1 MKTEDTLYI
10 KILIWAYQRQEAGFS
25 WGDLKTEFGLS
36 SAQEQW
42 VQKIFRSNMPASDNL
57 IDHLSY
63 NEQKDSHLFVIT
75 SKGTSA
81 AIEYLNLMEAKISS
95 KRAEKIALVAIVIG
109 ATVGVFQIII
119 AFCQ

>member
-25 WGDLKTEFGLS
+25 WGDLKTEFELS

-42 VQKIFRSNMPASDNL
+42 IQKIFRSNMPASDNL

-81 AIEYLNLMEAKISS
+81 AIEYLNLMEAKMSS

-109 ATVGVFQIII
+109 ATVGVFQIIV
-119 AFCQ
+119 ALCR

>member
-25 WGDLKTEFGLS
+25 WGDLRKEFALS
-36 SAQEQW
+36 PAQEQW

-81 AIEYLNLMEAKISS
+81 AIEYLNLVEAKISS

-119 AFCQ
+119 ALCR